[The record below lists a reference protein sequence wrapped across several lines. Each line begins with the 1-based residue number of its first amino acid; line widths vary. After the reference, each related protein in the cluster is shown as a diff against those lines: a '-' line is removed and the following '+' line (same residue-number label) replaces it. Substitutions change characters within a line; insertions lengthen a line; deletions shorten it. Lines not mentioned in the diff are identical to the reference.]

1 MRLLMLNGN
10 TNAAMTD
17 WMAGR
22 ARAFYGDEVAVQA
35 ETAERGV
42 AYIASRRDCAL
53 AAGALVASLEGRAV
67 DDLDA
72 VLLACFGE
80 PGLAAAREVC
90 PVPVTG
96 MLEASV
102 LSALQLGARFSIVTP
117 GRRWPRMIE
126 DILHELGASRRCLGI
141 SAVEVDD
148 LALPAQR
155 DEARARVQAAVA
167 EQHARL
173 APDAIIV
180 GGAAFAGLTTEL
192 DVAPGCRLL
201 DSLDAAL
208 AQSLALMR
216 LSRPREA
223 CK

>member
-17 WMAGR
+17 AMAAR
-22 ARAFYGDEVAVQA
+22 ARAFLGEAVEVEA

-42 AYIASRRDCAL
+42 AYIGSRRDCAL
-53 AAGALVASLEGRAV
+53 AGAAVVASLEAHGGRDHA
-67 DDLDA
+67 A

-80 PGLAAAREVC
+80 PGLAAAREIS

-96 MLEASV
+96 LLEASV

-126 DILHELGASRRCLGI
+126 DVLHDLGAARHCLEI
-141 SAVEVDD
+141 TPVEVGD
-148 LALPAQR
+148 LALPA
-155 DEARARVQAAVA
+155 EHEAARARVQVAVDR
-167 EQHARL
+167 QARRS
-173 APDAIIV
+173 PDAIIV
-180 GGAAFAGLTTEL
+180 GGAAFAGLAAALE
-192 DVAPGCRLL
+192 APSGTRLI
-201 DSLDAAL
+201 DSLDAGL

-216 LSRPREA
+216 LTADRG
-223 CK
+223 

>member
-10 TNAAMTD
+10 TNTAMTD
-17 WMAGR
+17 AMASR
-22 ARAFYGDEVAVQA
+22 ARAFLGSAVEVHA
-35 ETAERGV
+35 ETAEQGV

-53 AAGALVASLEGRAV
+53 AGAALVASLERRSRIEH
-67 DDLDA
+67 DA

-80 PGLAAAREVC
+80 PGLAAAREAC

-102 LSALQLGARFSIVTP
+102 LSALQLGERFSIVTP

-141 SAVEVDD
+141 SAVNIDD

-155 DEARARVQAAVA
+155 DQARTRVQSAVA
-167 EQHARL
+167 DQQARL

-180 GGAAFAGLTTEL
+180 GGAAFAGLAADL
-192 DVAPGCRLL
+192 AVGPDCRLV
-201 DSLDAAL
+201 DSLDAGL

-216 LSRPREA
+216 LARG
-223 CK
+223 

>member
-17 WMAGR
+17 WMAAR
-22 ARAFYGDEVAVQA
+22 ARAFYGDAVEVCAD
-35 ETAERGV
+35 TAPRGV
-42 AYIASRRDCAL
+42 PYIASRRDCAL
-53 AAGALVASLEGRAV
+53 AGGALVARLEARPA
-67 DDLDA
+67 DDHDGL
-72 VLLACFGE
+72 LLACFGE
-80 PGLAAAREVC
+80 PGLAAVREVS

-102 LSALQLGARFSIVTP
+102 LCALQLGARFSIVTP

-126 DILHELGASRRCLGI
+126 DVLHELGASRRCLGI
-141 SAVEVDD
+141 TSVAIED

-155 DEARARVQAAVA
+155 DAARRRAQAAVD
-167 EQHARL
+167 EQAASL
-173 APDAIIV
+173 APDVIIV
-180 GGAAFAGLTTEL
+180 GGAALAGLAREL
-192 DVAPGCRLL
+192 AAPTGLRLV

-216 LSRPREA
+216 LA
-223 CK
+223 G